1 MERKIDLQE
10 NRTEVLMPV
19 SFIAKKAHE
28 SYKEEMDIQRLWL
41 QYVQTKDNQLKE
53 QLLVHYL
60 PVVKFVV
67 GKMITSLPSSV
78 NFDDLESA
86 GIMGL
91 ISAIDRYNPKLGVK
105 FETFVVPRIRG
116 AILDELR
123 SLDWV
128 PRSVRSKARQLEKAI
143 EEVEARTG
151 KKADPLAV
159 AQQMGL
165 TLEEYETLMGKVA
178 MGNGLLS
185 LDREFSDGED
195 KNGTMYDLVKNAKS
209 ENPEGQLIDEEMKQV
224 LIDAINDLPENE
236 RMVISLY
243 YYEEL
248 TLKEI
253 GVILNISESRVSQ
266 IHTKAINRLK
276 LRLKSQV

>member
-1 MERKIDLQE
+1 
-10 NRTEVLMPV
+10 MPV